1 MRAPLPPTP
10 SSPSHHSPDRV
21 TLSLYGQ
28 LAAYGAALTSV
39 EMCLYELLGDCR
51 DPAFREILALVR

>member
-1 MRAPLPPTP
+1 M
-10 SSPSHHSPDRV
+10 